1 MNRRLDIAA
10 IESQARM
17 HGRIV
22 LMVDQDGADF
32 YIEWLE
38 NRGHRHNDIGAL
50 DDAKSLRRQYE
61 LIWETDE

>member
-32 YIEWLE
+32 YIEMLE
-38 NRGHRHNDIGAL
+38 SYGHRHTDKGAL
-50 DDAKSLRRQYE
+50 DDANALRRQYE
-61 LIWETDE
+61 LIWDTYE